1 MAMTRASRNV
11 GLRTFYDPLNP
22 PDAKPTKSYP
32 PRGPFGRSGPSGYEP
47 GGSGPAPFGYGGGSP
62 TAIESNASPSPAYE
76 PSGGET
82 PYDPLSSIRAPAAP
96 APYEPGG
103 GVMPPYDP
111 LSSIRTPTVPIY
123 EPGGAVENPGAA
135 GYAMPPWSP
144 PSPPPRPGG
153 LGGVLSKAVVPA
165 TAARAAPAAAV
176 APAAPAAAPQSSM
189 FTGIDRQN
197 SGPNDR
203 FRGGGTALNLSGLL
217 GGLFGGGG
225 AAPSP
230 APPPPPARG
239 TVSAGRQAPDMS
251 GITFDQNGNPVSG
264 YELGPGISP
273 QNPTQLAAT
282 AQKPGWWKALR

>member
-1 MAMTRASRNV
+1 MATTRASRNV
-11 GLRTFYDPLNP
+11 GLRNRGSSSIGAYKPTDNLAADNPSMLFP
-22 PDAKPTKSYP
+22 PDPY
-32 PRGPFGRSGPSGYEP
+32 GRDPVNPSGYEP
-47 GGSGPAPFGYGGGSP
+47 GGSGPAPYDPLSSIRAPSAPVQGFGYGGGSP
-62 TAIESNASPSPAYE
+62 TAIESNVPPPPA
-76 PSGGET
+76 
-82 PYDPLSSIRAPAAP
+82 
-96 APYEPGG
+96 YEPGG
-103 GVMPPYDP
+103 GIMPTP
-111 LSSIRTPTVPIY
+111 L
-123 EPGGAVENPGAA
+123 
-135 GYAMPPWSP
+135 
-144 PSPPPRPGG
+144 PPPRPAG
-153 LGGVLSKAVVPA
+153 LGTVLSKAVVPA
-165 TAARAAPAAAV
+165 AAAPARAAPAV

-282 AQKPGWWKALR
+282 VQKPGWLKALR